1 MLRLPLFAPKPT
13 PPHEAISSIPMDL
26 GSYKWGTCSLWG
38 HQAPYQSQEKTKISL
53 FYHNF
58 LQMTLVSKNLNLHLN
73 PPSHTATLQT
83 QGTKK
88 SLIWVPLGPKEA
100 RTKPSQLGF
109 PLYNF

>member
-1 MLRLPLFAPKPT
+1 MLRLPLFAPQPT

-58 LQMTLVSKNLNLHLN
+58 LQMTLVSKNLNLHFN
-73 PPSHTATLQT
+73 PPPHKSTLQT
-83 QGTKK
+83 QGTRNH
-88 SLIWVPLGPKEA
+88 SSGVPLGPKEA
-100 RTKPSQLGF
+100 RTKPS
-109 PLYNF
+109 